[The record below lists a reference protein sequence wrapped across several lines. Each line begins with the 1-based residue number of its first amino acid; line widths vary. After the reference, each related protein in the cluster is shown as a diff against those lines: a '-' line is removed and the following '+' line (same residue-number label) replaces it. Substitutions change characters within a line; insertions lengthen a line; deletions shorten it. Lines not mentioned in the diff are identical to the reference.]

1 MARPRAG
8 SHSSTAT
15 PPWVR
20 EQLVHM
26 GYKLDFVERSSGPIN
41 AIELD
46 RTHGTMWG
54 GSSNHGEDYGIG
66 W

>member
-1 MARPRAG
+1 
-8 SHSSTAT
+8 
-15 PPWVR
+15 VR
-20 EQLVHM
+20 M
-26 GYKLDFVERSSGPIN
+26 GYKLDFEERSSGPIN

-46 RTHGTMWG
+46 RVHGTMWG